1 MRQINRS
8 KPKPDGRETRRVAT
22 RDRLILAAKSV
33 MADTSVNAVTV
44 DGIVQK
50 AGVGKGS
57 FYNHFNSKEDLFFA
71 TLDEVFADMADQIMS
86 AIEAVDDPAEE
97 LAIGIR
103 MYVRLAAADPEIG
116 RLIINAPASFDIL
129 HTYADPVVNHTI
141 DKGLQAERFKLRDR
155 DLFFLLLTSG
165 VNATLSRVLE
175 QTFDEAVTKELAASA
190 LLLAGIDSKEA
201 LEIASK
207 SLPTL

>member
-8 KPKPDGRETRRVAT
+8 KRKPDGRQTRRVAT

-33 MADTSVNAVTV
+33 MAETSVDAVTV

-50 AGVGKGS
+50 AAVGKGS

-71 TLDEVFADMADQIMS
+71 TLDEVFADMADHIMS
-86 AIEAVDDPAEE
+86 ATEAVDDPAEE

-141 DKGLQAERFKLRDR
+141 DKGLQTDRFKLRHR
-155 DLFFLLLTSG
+155 DMFFLLLTSG

-175 QTFDEAVTKELAASA
+175 QTFDETVTTELAASA

-207 SLPTL
+207 PLPTL

>member
-33 MADTSVNAVTV
+33 MADTSVDTVTV

-71 TLDEVFADMADQIMS
+71 TLDEVFADMADQIIS

-190 LLLAGIDSKEA
+190 LLLAGIDPKEA